1 MLYLIKKDI
10 FMFLKN
16 NLSNRNTIMVTQLE
30 NNQRFLIKHS
40 VITSLILIGLY
51 WLFSYSAII
60 LAAILRFNL
69 FYSFHMDKFLMV
81 FSFLAILL
89 LVIVPRGLNLP
100 NGKQSLKEYAESI
113 RISPFNPWKR
123 NIFLGLGFAAIVWT
137 FTLIFSLLAGEYIF
151 DLNIIFGWP
160 ESNNIGI
167 FLFISSLIPGIWEE
181 VAFRG
186 VILTLL
192 VKKYSEKKAI
202 IINGV
207 LFGFAHVANIFG
219 GQDIGS
225 TIIQMIYAT
234 FWSFSFAY
242 MYIKTKSLIPGIIAH
257 YLIDAVNPL
266 FLNVIIGQTILVLI
280 YLVFFIFILPPFLTI
295 MLVKII
301 MKRETEPQ

>member
-1 MLYLIKKDI
+1 
-10 FMFLKN
+10 MFLKN

-151 DLNIIFGWP
+151 DLNVIFGWP
-160 ESNNIGI
+160 EPNRIGK
-167 FLFISSLIPGIWEE
+167 FLFISSLTPGIWEE

-192 VKKYSEKKAI
+192 LKKYSEKKAI
-202 IINGV
+202 IIDGL

-225 TIIQMIYAT
+225 TIIQMISAT
-234 FWSFSFAY
+234 FWGFSFAY